1 MLRICGA
8 TRRASSIVFSGLLSL
23 LLVGGVAGSAAAAPD
38 PLAAPR
44 QPAMERALERTL
56 QLAMRRQ
63 APSPAAPPASAPAK
77 APATGAPAKAPSVPA
92 APAPVAAP
100 GPASSG
106 APVAPSIPQA
116 PTAPVTPTQSIPPVP
131 APPPP
136 ADPTAATS
144 ISAWAGQAT
153 ITSLAE
159 LLTSTVANAPELAQA
174 ELDVSI
180 AEARILEASARDD
193 WRADAELEVSYSHAD
208 SQGLD
213 SRLGVVANGSLT
225 RLLPTGGSFSIG
237 GQVDYNRTRPGVLST
252 YDWTDSVTATLTQPL
267 MRGRGRDN
275 AYYGVNRAILQR
287 DAARLSRQV
296 SAISVVQSVIAA
308 YWDLVLAEQEVAIAE
323 ASLGLA
329 EERLRLT
336 KAGIKGGKVADAEAL
351 AVEQAIATRTE
362 ELLAAELAIVDR
374 SIVLRRATGLPIG
387 NDQLV
392 LRVDAAVGPDDRGW
406 TLGSLLDAAYAASPE
421 LARLA
426 FDQKTTELDIE
437 VTKDGLLPQ
446 LDAALTLGASGSDDS
461 AGTALKNLATV
472 DDYQIIGKLTYQQ
485 SFGARDVR
493 GRLLAAQ
500 GQLEK
505 IRVTGADIKQQLAQG
520 LSRAIGNLELA
531 KRRVALAERTI
542 ELAQRN
548 IEVELTRFGLGKST
562 NFDVLQRQDELKQ
575 ARLRRVRALIDWR
588 KAEGTVMALTGELL
602 PFYGIKLAEK

>member
-1 MLRICGA
+1 MTERPGA
-8 TRRASSIVFSGLLSL
+8 AL
-23 LLVGGVAGSAAAAPD
+23 GVA
-38 PLAAPR
+38 LALLGLA
-44 QPAMERALERTL
+44 QPA
-56 QLAMRRQ
+56 LAQ
-63 APSPAAPPASAPAK
+63 PAAPAPA
-77 APATGAPAKAPSVPA
+77 APVPA
-92 APAPVAAP
+92 APAPAQPAAP
-100 GPASSG
+100 APAAPAPAAPAPAPAGG

-116 PTAPVTPTQSIPPVP
+116 PTAPVTPTQAIPPVP
-131 APPPP
+131 APPAP

-144 ISAWAGQAT
+144 IAAWAGQAT

-159 LLTSTVANAPELAQA
+159 LLTNTVANAPELAQA
-174 ELDVSI
+174 ELDVAI

-193 WRADAELEVSYSHAD
+193 WQANAGLEVSYNHAD
-208 SQGLD
+208 SLGID
-213 SRLGVVANGSLT
+213 SRVGVIASGSLT
-225 RLLPTGGSFSIG
+225 RLLPTGGAFSVG
-237 GQVDYNRTRPGVLST
+237 GQVDYNRTRPSAAAA
-252 YDWTDSVTATLTQPL
+252 YDWTDSLTATLTQPL
-267 MRGRGRDN
+267 LRGRGRDL
-275 AYYGVNRAILQR
+275 AYYELNRAGLQR
-287 DAARLSRQV
+287 DAARLTRQV
-296 SAISVVQSVIAA
+296 SAISVVQSVVAA

-392 LRVDAAVGPDDRGW
+392 LRVDAAVSPDDRSW
-406 TLGSLLDAAYAASPE
+406 TLGNLLDAAYAASPE
-421 LARLA
+421 LARLT

-437 VTKDGLLPQ
+437 VTKNGLLPQ
-446 LDAALTLGASGSDDS
+446 LDAALTLGASGSDDG
-461 AGTALKNLATV
+461 AGTALKNMATF
-472 DDYQIIGKLTYQQ
+472 DDYQITAKLTYQQ
-485 SFGARDVR
+485 SLGARDVR

-505 IRVTGADIKQQLAQG
+505 VRVTGADIKQQLAQG

-602 PFYGIKLAEK
+602 PFYGIKLSDK